1 MQATDPGSG
10 AAGWAVRAVRLL
22 RITLLVVGGVIALV
36 AWLLLCFMA
45 IYLASFPL
53 SWLGGVLHGAVALVE
68 ALIVGFAA
76 YKYRNDLSS
85 HVGDA
90 VAVLAFFTIA
100 NIIFVMFFSG
110 GL

>member
-1 MQATDPGSG
+1 MTP
-10 AAGWAVRAVRLL
+10 VRLL
-22 RITLLVVGGVIALV
+22 KLTLLSTGGLIALA

-45 IYLASFPL
+45 IYLGISPL
-53 SWLGGVLHGAVALVE
+53 SWFGGVLHGAVALAE
-68 ALIVGFAA
+68 SLIVGFAA

-90 VAVLAFFTIA
+90 VAVLAFFTIG
-100 NIIFVMFFSG
+100 NLIFVMFFSG

>member
-1 MQATDPGSG
+1 MKP
-10 AAGWAVRAVRLL
+10 VRLL
-22 RITLLVVGGVIALV
+22 KLTLLSAGGLIALA

-45 IYLASFPL
+45 IYLGISPL
-53 SWLGGVLHGAVALVE
+53 SWLGGVLHGAVALLE

-76 YKYRNDLSS
+76 YKYRDDLSS

-90 VAVLAFFTIA
+90 VALLAFFTIA
-100 NIIFVMFFSG
+100 NVIFIMFFSG